1 MKARIVIGANYGDEG
16 KGTVVATYTRKGNK
30 VLNVLTNGG
39 AQRAHSI
46 LTPDGNITFQHF
58 GSGTYHG
65 ADNYYSRFFI
75 LNPMQ
80 FVQEY
85 ESLIVKPAH
94 IYRDRRCMWTT
105 PYDTMAN
112 LISEELQKRH
122 CSCGMG
128 IWMTIQR
135 YQSMPT
141 APLDHFLSMTMALQL
156 SYLETIK
163 TYYEKTLPIPE
174 SWKSVWQ
181 SPVLALHFINDCQFM
196 GQHTIACELKDL
208 DYEEM
213 IFENGQGLLLSDT
226 GKDTYDTTPSN
237 TGIQYALELLEDIQA
252 DDITAH
258 YVTRPYL
265 TRHGDG
271 HLAEEAKR
279 QWISSGIQEDRTNH
293 FNDHQGAFR
302 YGQLDINALHDRI
315 VRDAKNVEFELEV
328 THCDEMDRVAEF
340 KKAFGTVNTYD
351 SPTIS

>member
-1 MKARIVIGANYGDEG
+1 
-16 KGTVVATYTRKGNK
+16 
-30 VLNVLTNGG
+30 
-39 AQRAHSI
+39 
-46 LTPDGNITFQHF
+46 
-58 GSGTYHG
+58 
-65 ADNYYSRFFI
+65 
-75 LNPMQ
+75 
-80 FVQEY
+80 
-85 ESLIVKPAH
+85 
-94 IYRDRRCMWTT
+94 
-105 PYDTMAN
+105 
-112 LISEELQKRH
+112 
-122 CSCGMG
+122 
-128 IWMTIQR
+128 
-135 YQSMPT
+135 
-141 APLDHFLSMTMALQL
+141 MTMALQL

-163 TYYEKTLPIPE
+163 TYYEKTLPIPD

-181 SPVLALHFINDCQFM
+181 SPVLALHYINDCQFM

-237 TGIQYALELLEDIQA
+237 TGIQYALELLEEIQA